1 MSSYQEIFDDTRLK
15 VFAWLN
21 NTRYAS
27 SSLQPLIGGQTNF
40 AYHAKLLT
48 PLEDGTTEVVVK
60 HGEPYMA
67 RHSANE
73 ITTHRC
79 VVEAECLMVLNSVEM
94 HLNQLGG
101 TNCTARTPT
110 CFYYDDDTKTQIH
123 EYLPNTVDLKSY
135 IQNYFSWSTPKNLE
149 LPCRNIGKT
158 LAEYISKFH
167 LASGPMVQSTA
178 IEGAQSPSKPFP
190 ALRSNEQMQ
199 SLKHMINYDW
209 LLQRIDQVPEILS
222 DARDVFYQVKLQALL
237 ESGDRP
243 IHGDFCPQN
252 ILLVDAPLGSQTD
265 ISLFVVDWENGQ
277 LGVENLDHGEMIGEL
292 YALWLS
298 QKMDAALWLVEGY
311 SDGLGPRPTEL
322 VWRLAVQVG
331 VHLLSFGIFGGTP
344 AQAEDVARHGRDI
357 IQYASVEMGYL
368 VLAAAA
374 AVAYG
379 VVVCVYRLY
388 FSPLA
393 KFPGP
398 KIAAVTSW
406 YNGYHDLVSGGQYI
420 WVIEEMH
427 RKYGPIVRTRPDT
440 IHVNDPAF
448 IEKLYSQSP
457 KHRRERHSTILG
469 TMQVDGSILATKD
482 HDLHRRRRAALN
494 PFFSSQNVRRLS
506 PVINDILFNLLRRME
521 GWAKAGG
528 PVKLNSAYR
537 AATKDVIQAYA
548 LGDGEMCLDMED
560 CNAAFFDVFTPQ
572 RVCHLGTHAFWL
584 AYLMANLPPVIM
596 TTLLPR
602 VGVFATFMINLTA
615 EIDKIKQADKLPEGK
630 TIFHEILR
638 SDIPSSEKE
647 TTRLADEAMVL
658 VIAGSETTASTL
670 AAITYHLLADPS
682 LMARLRVELER
693 AMPDVNEIPDPS
705 TLNGLPFLNALIQ
718 EAIRL
723 YPGASHRQ
731 DRVAPDEDLVYQR
744 PDGQTFVIPAGTG
757 VGMTAPLVNRNP
769 DLYPNPLEFRPDRYL
784 ENPGLAA
791 YQFSFSKGTRQCIG
805 INLAYQELQTFVAGI
820 FRKYD
825 VYDGSK
831 DKQSGPT
838 MELYKTKEDDVAIY
852 SDYVTFG
859 QYPGSQG
866 LRVIIRE

>member
-1 MSSYQEIFDDTRLK
+1 
-15 VFAWLN
+15 
-21 NTRYAS
+21 
-27 SSLQPLIGGQTNF
+27 
-40 AYHAKLLT
+40 
-48 PLEDGTTEVVVK
+48 
-60 HGEPYMA
+60 
-67 RHSANE
+67 
-73 ITTHRC
+73 
-79 VVEAECLMVLNSVEM
+79 
-94 HLNQLGG
+94 
-101 TNCTARTPT
+101 
-110 CFYYDDDTKTQIH
+110 
-123 EYLPNTVDLKSY
+123 
-135 IQNYFSWSTPKNLE
+135 
-149 LPCRNIGKT
+149 
-158 LAEYISKFH
+158 
-167 LASGPMVQSTA
+167 
-178 IEGAQSPSKPFP
+178 
-190 ALRSNEQMQ
+190 
-199 SLKHMINYDW
+199 
-209 LLQRIDQVPEILS
+209 
-222 DARDVFYQVKLQALL
+222 
-237 ESGDRP
+237 
-243 IHGDFCPQN
+243 
-252 ILLVDAPLGSQTD
+252 
-265 ISLFVVDWENGQ
+265 
-277 LGVENLDHGEMIGEL
+277 
-292 YALWLS
+292 
-298 QKMDAALWLVEGY
+298 
-311 SDGLGPRPTEL
+311 
-322 VWRLAVQVG
+322 
-331 VHLLSFGIFGGTP
+331 
-344 AQAEDVARHGRDI
+344 
-357 IQYASVEMGYL
+357 MGYL
-368 VLAAAA
+368 VLAVAA
-374 AVAYG
+374 AVTYG

-406 YNGYHDLVSGGQYI
+406 YNGYYDLVSGGQYI

-469 TMQVDGSILATKD
+469 TMQADGSILATKD
-482 HDLHRRRRAALN
+482 HDLHRRRRAVLN

-506 PVINDILFNLLRRME
+506 PVINGILFNLLRRME
-521 GWAKAGG
+521 GWAKTGQ

-602 VGVFATFMINLTA
+602 VGVFATFMINLNA
-615 EIDKIKQADKLPEGK
+615 EIDQIRQADKLPEGK

-647 TTRLADEAMVL
+647 TPRLADEAMVL

-693 AMPDVNEIPDPS
+693 VMPDVNEIPDPS
-705 TLNGLPFLNALIQ
+705 TLNRLPFLNALIQ

-791 YQFSFSKGTRQCIG
+791 YQFAFSKGTRQCIG

-825 VYDGSK
+825 VYDASK

-838 MELYKTKEDDVAIY
+838 MELYKTKEEDVAIY

>member
-1 MSSYQEIFDDTRLK
+1 
-15 VFAWLN
+15 
-21 NTRYAS
+21 
-27 SSLQPLIGGQTNF
+27 
-40 AYHAKLLT
+40 
-48 PLEDGTTEVVVK
+48 
-60 HGEPYMA
+60 
-67 RHSANE
+67 
-73 ITTHRC
+73 
-79 VVEAECLMVLNSVEM
+79 
-94 HLNQLGG
+94 
-101 TNCTARTPT
+101 
-110 CFYYDDDTKTQIH
+110 
-123 EYLPNTVDLKSY
+123 
-135 IQNYFSWSTPKNLE
+135 
-149 LPCRNIGKT
+149 
-158 LAEYISKFH
+158 
-167 LASGPMVQSTA
+167 
-178 IEGAQSPSKPFP
+178 
-190 ALRSNEQMQ
+190 
-199 SLKHMINYDW
+199 
-209 LLQRIDQVPEILS
+209 
-222 DARDVFYQVKLQALL
+222 
-237 ESGDRP
+237 
-243 IHGDFCPQN
+243 
-252 ILLVDAPLGSQTD
+252 
-265 ISLFVVDWENGQ
+265 
-277 LGVENLDHGEMIGEL
+277 
-292 YALWLS
+292 
-298 QKMDAALWLVEGY
+298 
-311 SDGLGPRPTEL
+311 
-322 VWRLAVQVG
+322 
-331 VHLLSFGIFGGTP
+331 
-344 AQAEDVARHGRDI
+344 
-357 IQYASVEMGYL
+357 MGYL

-374 AVAYG
+374 AVTYG

-420 WVIEEMH
+420 WAIEEMH

-469 TMQVDGSILATKD
+469 TMQADGSILATKD
-482 HDLHRRRRAALN
+482 HDLHRRRRAVLN
-494 PFFSSQNVRRLS
+494 PFFSSQNVKRLS
-506 PVINDILFNLLRRME
+506 PVINGILFNLLRRME
-521 GWAKAGG
+521 GWAKAGQ

-560 CNAAFFDVFTPQ
+560 CNTAFFDVFTPQ

-602 VGVFATFMINLTA
+602 VGVFATFMINLNA
-615 EIDKIKQADKLPEGK
+615 EIDQIKQAEKLPEGK

-647 TTRLADEAMVL
+647 TPRLADEAMVL

-705 TLNGLPFLNALIQ
+705 TLNGLQFLNALIQ

-791 YQFSFSKGTRQCIG
+791 YQFAFSKGTRQCIG

-825 VYDGSK
+825 VYDTSK
-831 DKQSGPT
+831 DKQCSPT
-838 MELYKTKEDDVAIY
+838 MELYKTREEDVAIY